1 MPKANIQSVLVIGSG
16 PIIIGQAAEFD
27 YSGTQACRTLKEQGL
42 RVVLVNNNPATIM
55 TDPGVADVTYMEPLT
70 VEFLEA
76 VIAKERPDALLPT
89 LGGQVGLNLAKELAS
104 QGVLE
109 RHGVQLLGTPLTAI
123 EQAEDRLAFKEAMQ
137 RIGQPVAESAIVHTT
152 AEALQAA
159 EAIGYPVIVR
169 PAYTLGGTGG
179 GMAGTALD
187 LRIIAEQGLRYS
199 PVRQL
204 LIEKSIA
211 GWKEIEFEVIRDG
224 VGNGIAICHM
234 ENIDPVGIHTGDS
247 IVVAP
252 CLTLSDQELQMLRT
266 AALRIVQQLGIAGG
280 CNVQFALHPESLQ
293 YAVIEVNPRVS
304 RSSALASK
312 ATGYPIAKVAT
323 LVSLGYRL
331 DEITNAVT
339 GTTACFE
346 PALDYVV
353 LKIPRWPF
361 DKFSTA
367 NRTLGSQMKATGEV
381 MAIGRNFEAALQ
393 KAIRSLELKLDDLH
407 SASLAQTSENGLL
420 RKLALRDDERLFV
433 LAELFRRGT
442 TVDDLHQR
450 TGIDRFFLWK
460 IAGLVDWEH
469 RLATNELTVETLA
482 QAKQLGFS
490 DKSIAKWSG
499 RSPAEI
505 ATLRRQWQLQ
515 PTYKMVDTCAAEFE
529 ATTPYYYSSYEQE
542 DEAEFLPG
550 EKVVVIGSGP
560 IRIGQ
565 GVEFD
570 YCSVRASLALQS
582 VGKSSIVINNNPET
596 VSTDFDTSTRLY
608 FEPLTVEDVLHILEK
623 EQPSGVMVQFGGQT
637 AVNLAQPIEQ
647 AGYRLLG
654 SSADAMDVCEDRERF
669 DQVLGEL
676 NIPRPQ
682 GRTARSVAQAET
694 LAQDLGFPVLV
705 RPSYVLGGRS
715 MAIVENLDDLH
726 RYLQEAVQVSPDHP
740 ILIDRY
746 LQGRE
751 VEVDV
756 ISDGQS
762 IVIPAI
768 MEHIERAGVHS
779 GDSIAVL
786 PPVNLTA
793 ADQQAIV
800 DYCTRIARRLQIIG
814 LMNLQFVVYRGEV
827 YVLEVNPRA
836 SRTIPFLSKV
846 TGIPMVQWA
855 TRVMLGESLA
865 AISPELGL
873 LTPPELVAI
882 KIPVF
887 SFNKLSEVE
896 TSLGPEMKS
905 TGEAIGVGSSLS
917 EALHKAF
924 LGAGL
929 TVPQRGTALVTVA
942 DRDKAEALPLFQRM
956 QQAGW
961 ALVAT
966 QGTAAYLKA
975 NGCPAQA
982 VNKATEDS
990 PNVLDLIRS
999 GEVNLVVNTLTQGKD
1014 PRRDGFRIRRASVEY
1029 NVPCLTS
1036 LDTLSALLASS
1047 DRQQPAE
1054 VIGFRLAVSR

>member
-1 MPKANIQSVLVIGSG
+1 MPKANISSVLVIGSG

-42 RVVLVNNNPATIM
+42 RVILANNNPATIM

-70 VEFLEA
+70 VEYMEA
-76 VIAKERPDALLPT
+76 IIARERPDALLPT
-89 LGGQVGLNLAKELAS
+89 LGGQVGLNMAKELATA
-104 QGVLE
+104 GILE
-109 RHGVQLLGTPLTAI
+109 RYGVKLLGTPLNAI
-123 EQAEDRLAFKEAMQ
+123 EQAEDRLAFKQAMQ
-137 RIGQPVAESAIVHTT
+137 RIGQPVPESAIVHSTE
-152 AEALQAA
+152 EALQAA
-159 EAIGYPVIVR
+159 AVIGYPVIVR

-179 GMAGTALD
+179 GMASTALD
-187 LRIIAEQGLRYS
+187 LQVIAEQGLRYS
-199 PVRQL
+199 PVHQL

-224 VGNGIAICHM
+224 VGNAIAICHM

-252 CLTLSDQELQMLRT
+252 CLTLADQELQMLRT
-266 AALRIVQQLGIAGG
+266 AALGIVGQLDIAGG
-280 CNVQFALHPESLQ
+280 CNVQFALHPTSRR

-331 DEITNAVT
+331 DEIQNAVT

-346 PALDYVV
+346 PAIDYVV
-353 LKIPRWPF
+353 VKIPRWPF

-381 MAIGRNFEAALQ
+381 MSIGRNFESALQ
-393 KAIRSLELKLDDLH
+393 KAIRSLELKLTDLW
-407 SASLAQTSENGLL
+407 SERLAVTSNNGLL

-433 LAELFRRGT
+433 LAELFRRSV
-442 TVDDLHQR
+442 TVNELHQR
-450 TGIDRFFLWK
+450 TGIDRFFLEK
-460 IAGLVDWEH
+460 IASLVDWEQ
-469 RLATNELTVETLA
+469 RLASEPLSEDLLR
-482 QAKQLGFS
+482 QAKWLGFS
-490 DKSIAKWSG
+490 DQTIARWSK
-499 RSPAEI
+499 RAANEI
-505 ATLRRQWQLQ
+505 AALRREYRLV

-542 DEAEFLPG
+542 DEATPLAG

-570 YCSVRASLALQS
+570 YCSVRASLALQAAN
-582 VGKSSIVINNNPET
+582 KSSIVINNNPET

-608 FEPLTVEDVLHILEK
+608 FEPLTLEDVLHVLEK
-623 EQPSGVMVQFGGQT
+623 EQPDGVMVQFGGQT
-637 AVNLAQPIEQ
+637 AVNLAKPLEE
-647 AGYRLLG
+647 AGYRILG
-654 SSADAMDVCEDRERF
+654 SSAETMDICEDRERF
-669 DQVLGEL
+669 DQMLEELG
-676 NIPRPQ
+676 IKRPE
-682 GRTARSVAQAET
+682 GRTARSASQAEV
-694 LAQDLGFPVLV
+694 LAQSLGFPVLV

-726 RYLQEAVQVSPDHP
+726 RYLEEAVQVSPDHP

-756 ISDGQS
+756 VSDGQD

-786 PPVNLTA
+786 PPVSIDPR
-793 ADQQAIV
+793 DQQTIV
-800 DYCTRIARRLQIIG
+800 DCCRRIAQRLRIVG
-814 LMNLQFVVYRGEV
+814 LMNLQFVVYAGEV

-836 SRTIPFLSKV
+836 SRTVPFLSKV
-846 TGIPMVQWA
+846 TGVPLVQWA
-855 TRVMLGESLA
+855 TRVMLGERLCDLT
-865 AISPELGL
+865 PQLGL
-873 LTPPELVAI
+873 LSAPELVAI

-905 TGEAIGVGSSLS
+905 TGEAIGVGHTLTD
-917 EALHKAF
+917 ALRKAF

-929 TVPQRGTALVTVA
+929 TVPTHGKALVTVA
-942 DRDKAEALPLFQRM
+942 NRDKAEALPLLQEMQRT
-956 QQAGW
+956 GW
-961 ALVAT
+961 TLVAT
-966 QGTAAYLKA
+966 KGTAAYLA
-975 NGCPAQA
+975 ENGCQVET

-999 GEVNLVVNTLTQGKD
+999 GNISLVVNTLTQGKD

-1036 LDTLSALLASS
+1036 LDTLKALLSTSGSGAA
-1047 DRQQPAE
+1047 PT
-1054 VIGFRLAVSR
+1054 VIPFELH

>member
-1 MPKANIQSVLVIGSG
+1 MPKADIKSVLVIGSG

-55 TDPGVADVTYMEPLT
+55 TDPGIADITYMEPLT
-70 VEFLEA
+70 VEYLEA
-76 VIAKERPDALLPT
+76 VIIKERPDALLPT

-104 QGVLE
+104 LGILE
-109 RHGVQLLGTPLTAI
+109 CHGVQLLGTPLSAI
-123 EQAEDRLAFKEAMQ
+123 EKAEDRLAFKEAMQ
-137 RIGQPVAESAIVHTT
+137 LIGQPVAESAVVHTT
-152 AEALQAA
+152 SEALQAA
-159 EAIGYPVIVR
+159 EVIGYPVIVR

-179 GMAGTALD
+179 GMAGTSLD
-187 LRIIAEQGLRYS
+187 LRIIADQGLRYS
-199 PVRQL
+199 PVHQL

-211 GWKEIEFEVIRDG
+211 GWKEIEFEVIRDS
-224 VGNGIAICHM
+224 VGNAISICHM

-252 CLTLSDQELQMLRT
+252 CLTLCDQELQMLRT
-266 AALRIVQQLGIAGG
+266 AALQIVHQLGISGG
-280 CNVQFALHPESLQ
+280 CNVQFALHPESRQ

-331 DEITNAVT
+331 DEIVNAVT

-353 LKIPRWPF
+353 MKIPRWPF

-381 MAIGRNFEAALQ
+381 MAIGRNFESALQ
-393 KAIRSLELKLDDLH
+393 KAVRSLELKLVDLV
-407 SASLAQTSENGLL
+407 SPNLTKLSENGLL

-433 LAELFRRGT
+433 LAELFRRGAS
-442 TVDDLHQR
+442 VNDLHQR
-450 TGIDRFFLWK
+450 TGIDRFFLEK
-460 IAGLVDWEH
+460 IAGLVRWEQ
-469 RLATNELTVETLA
+469 RLSGEELTADLLR

-490 DKSIAKWSG
+490 DRSIANWRGSTEVEV
-499 RSPAEI
+499 AN
-505 ATLRRQWQLQ
+505 LRQEWDIM
-515 PTYKMVDTCAAEFE
+515 PTFKMVDTCAAEFE
-529 ATTPYYYSSYEQE
+529 ATTPYYYSSYESE
-542 DEAEFLPG
+542 DETTFLPG

-570 YCSVRASLALQS
+570 YCSVRASLALQDMGRPS
-582 VGKSSIVINNNPET
+582 VVINNNPET

-608 FEPLTVEDVLHILEK
+608 FEPLTLEDVLNVLEK
-623 EQPSGVMVQFGGQT
+623 EKPSGIMVQFGGQT
-637 AVNLAQPIEQ
+637 AVNLAKPLED
-647 AGYRLLG
+647 AGYRLFG
-654 SSADAMDVCEDRERF
+654 SSADTMDVCEDRERF
-669 DQVLGEL
+669 DQLLAEL
-676 NIPRPQ
+676 AIPRPE
-682 GRTARSVAQAET
+682 GRTARSAAQAEA
-694 LAQDLGFPVLV
+694 LAEDLGFPVLV

-715 MAIVENLDDLH
+715 MAIVENLDDLN
-726 RYLQEAVQVSPDHP
+726 RYLQEAVHVSPDHP

-756 ISDGQS
+756 ICDGQD
-762 IVIPAI
+762 IVIPGI

-786 PPVNLTA
+786 PPINLTEY
-793 ADQQAIV
+793 DQRAIV
-800 DYCTRIARRLQIIG
+800 DYCTRIARRLQIVG

-846 TGIPMVQWA
+846 TGVPIVQWA
-855 TRVMLGESLA
+855 TRVMLGEKLA
-865 AISPELGL
+865 DLTTQTGL
-873 LTPPELVAI
+873 LTPPEMVSV
-882 KIPVF
+882 KMPVF

-905 TGEAIGVGSSLS
+905 TGEAIGVARTLTV
-917 EALHKAF
+917 ALRKAF

-929 TVPQRGTALVTVA
+929 TVPVKGTALVTIA
-942 DRDKAEALPLFQRM
+942 DRDKAEALPLFIGM
-956 QQAGW
+956 QQSGW
-961 ALVAT
+961 SLVAT
-966 QGTAAYLKA
+966 KGTAAYLAA
-975 NGCPAQA
+975 NACQVEC

-999 GEVNLVVNTLTQGKD
+999 GEVSLVVNTLTQGKD

-1036 LDTLSALLASS
+1036 LDTLAALLSTSGHQDAI
-1047 DRQQPAE
+1047 E
-1054 VIGFRLAVSR
+1054 VIGFTVKQP

>member
-1 MPKANIQSVLVIGSG
+1 MPKANISSVLVIGSG

-42 RVVLVNNNPATIM
+42 RVILANNNPATIM

-70 VEFLEA
+70 VEYMEA
-76 VIAKERPDALLPT
+76 IIAAERPDALLPT
-89 LGGQVGLNLAKELAS
+89 LGGQVGLNMAKELAVS
-104 QGVLE
+104 GILE
-109 RHGVQLLGTPLTAI
+109 RYGVKLLGTPLNAI
-123 EQAEDRLAFKEAMQ
+123 EQAEDRLAFKQAMQ
-137 RIGQPVAESAIVHTT
+137 RIGQPVPESAIVHSTE
-152 AEALQAA
+152 EALQAA
-159 EAIGYPVIVR
+159 DAIGYPVIVR

-179 GMAGTALD
+179 GMASTALD
-187 LRIIAEQGLRYS
+187 LQVIAEQGLRYS
-199 PVRQL
+199 PVHQL

-224 VGNGIAICHM
+224 AGNAIAICHM

-252 CLTLSDQELQMLRT
+252 CLTLADQELQMLRT
-266 AALRIVQQLGIAGG
+266 AALRIVGQLEIAGG
-280 CNVQFALHPESLQ
+280 CNVQFALHPTSRR

-331 DEITNAVT
+331 DEIQNAVT

-346 PALDYVV
+346 PAIDYVV
-353 LKIPRWPF
+353 VKIPRWPF

-381 MAIGRNFEAALQ
+381 MSIGRNFESALQ
-393 KAIRSLELKLDDLH
+393 KAIRSLELKLTDLW
-407 SASLAQTSENGLL
+407 SERLALTSNNGLL

-442 TVDDLHQR
+442 TVNELHQR
-450 TGIDRFFLWK
+450 TGIDRFFLEK
-460 IAGLVDWEH
+460 IFSLVAWER
-469 RLATNELTVETLA
+469 RLASESLTEDLLR
-482 QAKQLGFS
+482 QAKWLGFS
-490 DKSIAKWSG
+490 DRTIARWSK
-499 RSPAEI
+499 RDATEI
-505 ATLRRQWQLQ
+505 AALRRQYALV

-542 DEAEFLPG
+542 DEATPLPG

-570 YCSVRASLALQS
+570 YCSVRASLALQAAN
-582 VGKSSIVINNNPET
+582 KSSIVINNNPET

-608 FEPLTVEDVLHILEK
+608 FEPLTLEDVLHVLEK
-623 EQPSGVMVQFGGQT
+623 EQPDGVMVQFGGQT
-637 AVNLAQPIEQ
+637 AVNLAKPLEE
-647 AGYRLLG
+647 AGYRILG
-654 SSADAMDVCEDRERF
+654 SSAETMDICEDRERF
-669 DQVLGEL
+669 DQMLEELG
-676 NIPRPQ
+676 IKRPE
-682 GRTARSVAQAET
+682 GRTARSASQAEV
-694 LAQDLGFPVLV
+694 LAQSLGFPVLV

-726 RYLQEAVQVSPDHP
+726 RYLEEAVQVSPDHP

-756 ISDGQS
+756 VSDGQD

-786 PPVNLTA
+786 PPVSISPR
-793 ADQQAIV
+793 DQQTIV
-800 DYCTRIARRLQIIG
+800 ECCHRIAKRLQIIG
-814 LMNLQFVVYRGEV
+814 LMNLQFVVYDGEV

-836 SRTIPFLSKV
+836 SRTVPFLSKV
-846 TGIPMVQWA
+846 TGVPLVQWA
-855 TRVMLGESLA
+855 TRVMLGERLQDLA
-865 AISPELGL
+865 PELGL
-873 LTPPELVAI
+873 LPAPELVAI

-905 TGEAIGVGSSLS
+905 TGEAIGVGHTLT
-917 EALHKAF
+917 EALRKAF

-929 TVPQRGTALVTVA
+929 TVPTHGKALVTVA
-942 DRDKAEALPLFQRM
+942 DRDKAEALPLLRDM

-961 ALVAT
+961 TLAAT
-966 QGTAAYLKA
+966 KGTAAYLA
-975 NGCPAQA
+975 DHGCPVES

-999 GEVNLVVNTLTQGKD
+999 GKISLVVNTLTQGKD

-1036 LDTLSALLASS
+1036 LDTLKALLSTSGSGDA
-1047 DRQQPAE
+1047 PT
-1054 VIGFRLAVSR
+1054 VIPFRLQ